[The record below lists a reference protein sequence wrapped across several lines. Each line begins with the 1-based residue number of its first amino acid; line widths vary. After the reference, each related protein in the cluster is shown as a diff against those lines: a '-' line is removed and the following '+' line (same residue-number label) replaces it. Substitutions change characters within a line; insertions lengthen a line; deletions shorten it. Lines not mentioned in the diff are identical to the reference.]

1 MERTYIAVNFPN
13 LISVAIMTGIL
24 IALYFGVRKFGLVP
38 GAQ

>member
-1 MERTYIAVNFPN
+1 MERTYIAVNFTN

-24 IALYFGVRKFGLVP
+24 IACILVFASSASFR